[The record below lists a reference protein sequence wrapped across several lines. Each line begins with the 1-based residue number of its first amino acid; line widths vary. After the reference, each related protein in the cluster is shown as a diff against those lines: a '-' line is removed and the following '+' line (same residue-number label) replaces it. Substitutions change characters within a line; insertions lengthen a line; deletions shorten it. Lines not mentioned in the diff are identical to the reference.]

1 MSKTDLVVCYA
12 ALDGHFQ
19 RSQRL
24 SRQWSDKQAEVSR
37 TERDVERIL
46 KNEEEARAAY
56 ARRLQA
62 RTEAEDRLARMG
74 KHEPGVGFLGYQS
87 PARRRL
93 SDMRRAVTEH
103 TRAMQVAQERQELA
117 VAAAKRARGQ
127 LAAAR
132 ARFNRWQEAQA
143 EKIDPRAVE
152 LDLSGLQGRK
162 AFLLRHLSEADID
175 EAVMTNR
182 VSRQEAQTVR
192 QALRQRARTDLER

>member
-12 ALDGHFQ
+12 ALDGNI
-19 RSQRL
+19 RRL
-24 SRQWSDKQAEVSR
+24 GQQSRQWSDKQAEIIRV
-37 TERDVERIL
+37 ERDVERIL

-62 RTEAEDRLARMG
+62 RTEAEDRLARMQ
-74 KHEPGVGFLGYQS
+74 KYEPGVGFLGYES

-132 ARFNRWQEAQA
+132 ARFNRWQEAQV
-143 EKIDPRAVE
+143 EKIDPRAIEQE
-152 LDLSGLQGRK
+152 LTGLQGRM

-175 EAVMTNR
+175 KAVMTNR
-182 VSRQEAQTVR
+182 VSRQEALTIR
-192 QALRQRARTDLER
+192 QALRSRHREGLER